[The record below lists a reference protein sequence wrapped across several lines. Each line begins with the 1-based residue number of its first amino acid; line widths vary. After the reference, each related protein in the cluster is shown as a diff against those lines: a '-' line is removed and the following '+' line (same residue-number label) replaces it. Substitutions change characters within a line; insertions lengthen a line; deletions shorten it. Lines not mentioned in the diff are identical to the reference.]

1 MKEDT
6 NKKPANVLGIDY
18 GENNVG
24 VALGNNGIVTPIK
37 EIPAK
42 DINSALHEINKLII
56 ENRAELI
63 VMGLPLTADNKET
76 KKSLVVRRFANTLKT
91 ITKRPVVFQNEF
103 GTSKEALKEAISLD
117 IPKKKRSSNDSLAA
131 ALILKNYFDELE

>member
-1 MKEDT
+1 MKED
-6 NKKPANVLGIDY
+6 KKSANVLGIDY
-18 GENNVG
+18 GENNIG
-24 VALGNNGIVTPIK
+24 VARGNNGIVTPIK

-42 DINSALHEINKLII
+42 DFNSALHEINKLII

-76 KKSLVVRRFANTLKT
+76 KKSLVVRRFANTLRA

-103 GTSKEALKEAISLD
+103 GTSKEALIEAISLD
-117 IPKKKRSSNDSLAA
+117 IPKRKGLQM
-131 ALILKNYFDELE
+131 IV